1 MLNCLDGLGIFA
13 SFNGQ
18 TTRLPVAWC
27 SDVIRFQIMPPYVL
41 CLKKNSHVMVYTLND
56 SKLRQEI
63 NCLDRISFIK
73 YINEENCVL
82 VSNFNEIYAFISLGI
97 VCHVEQLLDKKLVDD
112 AINLFESSASTISAY
127 EFEIV

>member
-1 MLNCLDGLGIFA
+1 
-13 SFNGQ
+13 
-18 TTRLPVAWC
+18 
-27 SDVIRFQIMPPYVL
+27 
-41 CLKKNSHVMVYTLND
+41 MVYTLND